1 MLSTVLSYSYKNY
14 TFPSYGTTCPYPWLL
29 GQSGPDDTNIAE
41 GMYPILQR
49 LHLNIDYDSLK
60 SYHAIGR
67 NHYHFD
73 FAALI
78 FRRMRQWERLLESTL
93 GPPILVWR

>member
-1 MLSTVLSYSYKNY
+1 MGQVVPRPKV
-14 TFPSYGTTCPYPWLL
+14 G
-29 GQSGPDDTNIAE
+29 GQSGSHGTSFAE

-49 LHLNIDYDSLK
+49 LHLKIDYDSLK

-78 FRRMRQWERLLESTL
+78 FRRMSQWERLLESTL
-93 GPPILVWR
+93 GPPILVWQ